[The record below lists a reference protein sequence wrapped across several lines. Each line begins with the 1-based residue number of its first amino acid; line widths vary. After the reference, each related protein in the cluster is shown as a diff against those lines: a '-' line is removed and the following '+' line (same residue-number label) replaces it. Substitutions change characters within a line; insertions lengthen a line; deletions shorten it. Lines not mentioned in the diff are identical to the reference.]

1 MFMKKVLILACMIP
15 ACVILGFGGYLH
27 AQAAAAQAGTA
38 QAGAPVDTTVCDV
51 VKKPQAFNGQ
61 IVRIKGTVIAGFD
74 EFVITDSTDPNCG
87 YPVNAIWL
95 AYPPGTKGKAG
106 PAAMV
111 VVQPAKNFTGTLT
124 PPTRAAVTLDKT
136 GDRGKDFKQF
146 DSLLAQKHEKGADMC
161 LGCTRYTVTAT
172 LVGRLDSVA
181 DATLKRDSSG
191 KIVGFGG
198 FGNMNAYPARLVLE
212 SVSDVTPKEI
222 DFSKNDD
229 ETKAGATA
237 GGNGADQYG
246 AGAGCGGGGC
256 MGGGGNGIDLNGA
269 IAAAQKAANGLAAG
283 PPKDAAIRAAA
294 VYGKAG
300 DHSTGVFTANGA
312 SNEASPADEQLG
324 TKDSPDGVLFNC
336 TFNSDRVQG
345 DSLTRAVMHMGEH
358 ISELRNPDPGNEG
371 APPYVLE
378 SDAWVVTSVSAALSG
393 QKFLSL
399 PGGYLIWDSS
409 WSVADRTDK
418 MESVL
423 KDFLVNE
430 AALGR

>member
-1 MFMKKVLILACMIP
+1 MKKVLILACMISF
-15 ACVILGFGGYLH
+15 GFGCDMY
-27 AQAAAAQAGTA
+27 AQTAAP

-51 VKKPQAFNGQ
+51 VKKPQALNGK
-61 IVRIKGTVIAGFD
+61 IVRLKGTVIAGLD

-87 YPVNAIWL
+87 YLVNAIWL

-106 PAAMV
+106 PATMV

-124 PPTRAAVTLDKT
+124 SPARTAVTLDKN
-136 GDRGKDFKQF
+136 KDFKQF

-161 LGCTRYTVTAT
+161 LGCTRYNVTAT

-191 KIVGFGG
+191 KIVAFGG

-222 DFSKNDD
+222 DYSKNDE
-229 ETKAGATA
+229 ETKGGATA
-237 GGNGADQYG
+237 GGNGVDQYG

-283 PPKDAAIRAAA
+283 PPKDAAVRASA

-300 DHSTGVFTANGA
+300 DHSTGVFTANGPA
-312 SNEASPADEQLG
+312 NEATPADEQLG

-336 TFNSDRVQG
+336 TFNSDRLQG

-358 ISELRNPDPGNEG
+358 ISELRNPAPGNES
-371 APPYVLE
+371 APPYFLE
-378 SDAWVVTSVSAALSG
+378 SDAWVVTAVAAAFSG
-393 QKFLSL
+393 QKFLTL
-399 PGGYLIWDSS
+399 PGGYLIWDSN
-409 WSVADRTDK
+409 WPVADRTDK

-430 AALGR
+430 AALSR

>member
-1 MFMKKVLILACMIP
+1 MMSGKRVLILACMFF
-15 ACVILGFGGYLH
+15 GFGGYLL
-27 AQAAAAQAGTA
+27 AQAAAPQATA
-38 QAGAPVDTTVCDV
+38 PQAGAPVDTTVCDV
-51 VKKPQAFNGQ
+51 VKKPQTLNGQ

-74 EFVITDSTDPNCG
+74 EFVITDAADPNCG
-87 YPVNAIWL
+87 FMVNAIWL
-95 AYPPGTKGKAG
+95 DYPQGTKGKAG
-106 PAAMV
+106 PATMV

-124 PPTRAAVTLDKT
+124 PPTRAAVTLDKS
-136 GDRGKDFKQF
+136 KDFKQF

-181 DATLKRDSSG
+181 DATLKRDPSG

-222 DFSKNDD
+222 DYSKNDD
-229 ETKAGATA
+229 ETKGGAT
-237 GGNGADQYG
+237 G
-246 AGAGCGGGGC
+246 AGYTDNPYGGGAGYGGGTMTGGGGS
-256 MGGGGNGIDLNGA
+256 GIDVNSA
-269 IAAAQKAANGLAAG
+269 IAAAQKAAGGLAPG

-294 VYGKAG
+294 VFGKAG
-300 DHSTGVFTANGA
+300 DHSTGVFTANGP

-336 TFNSDRVQG
+336 TINPDRVQG
-345 DSLTRAVMHMGEH
+345 DSLTRTVMHMGEH
-358 ISELRNPDPGNEG
+358 ISELRNPDPGNES

-378 SDAWVVTSVSAALSG
+378 SDAWVVTAVSAALSG

-399 PGGYLIWDSS
+399 PGGYVIWDSS
-409 WSVADRTDK
+409 WSTADRTDK

>member
-1 MFMKKVLILACMIP
+1 MMSGKRVLILACL
-15 ACVILGFGGYLH
+15 ILFGFGCDLY
-27 AQAAAAQAGTA
+27 AQAA
-38 QAGAPVDTTVCDV
+38 APVDTTVCDV
-51 VKKPQAFNGQ
+51 VKKPQALNGQ

-161 LGCTRYTVTAT
+161 LGCTRYKVTAT

-181 DATLKRDSSG
+181 DATLKRDASG

-229 ETKAGATA
+229 ETKGGATA
-237 GGNGADQYG
+237 GGNGLDQYG
-246 AGAGCGGGGC
+246 SGAGCGGGGC
-256 MGGGGNGIDLNGA
+256 VSGGGGSGIDLNGA
-269 IAAAQKAANGLAAG
+269 IAAAQKAVNGLAAG
-283 PPKDAAIRAAA
+283 PPKDAAIKASA

-300 DHSTGVFTANGA
+300 DHSTGVFTAYGP

-336 TFNSDRVQG
+336 TFNSDRIQG

-378 SDAWVVTSVSAALSG
+378 SDAWVVTAVSAALSG

-399 PGGYLIWDSS
+399 PGGYVIWDSS
-409 WSVADRTDK
+409 WAVADRTDK
-418 MESVL
+418 MDSVL

-430 AALGR
+430 AALSR

>member
-1 MFMKKVLILACMIP
+1 MKKVSILACLISF
-15 ACVILGFGGYLH
+15 GFGCDVY
-27 AQAAAAQAGTA
+27 AQTAAPQAGV
-38 QAGAPVDTTVCDV
+38 PVDTAVCDV

-61 IVRIKGTVIAGFD
+61 IVRIKGTVIAGLD

-124 PPTRAAVTLDKT
+124 PPTRAAVTPDKS
-136 GDRGKDFKQF
+136 KDFKQF

-161 LGCTRYTVTAT
+161 LGCTRYKVAAT

-229 ETKAGATA
+229 ETKGGATA

-246 AGAGCGGGGC
+246 SGPGCGGGGC
-256 MGGGGNGIDLNGA
+256 VGAGAGSGIDLNGA
-269 IAAAQKAANGLAAG
+269 IAAAQKSATGLAAG

-300 DHSTGVFTANGA
+300 DHSTGVITANGP
-312 SNEASPADEQLG
+312 SNEASPGDEQLG
-324 TKDSPDGVLFNC
+324 TKDSPDGVLFIC
-336 TFNSDRVQG
+336 AFNSDRLQG

-378 SDAWVVTSVSAALSG
+378 SDAWVVTAVSAALSG

-399 PGGYLIWDSS
+399 PGGYVIWDSS
-409 WSVADRTDK
+409 WSVDDRTDK

>member
-1 MFMKKVLILACMIP
+1 MKKVLILACMVSFGLGCDLYSQTP
-15 ACVILGFGGYLH
+15 AP
-27 AQAAAAQAGTA
+27 
-38 QAGAPVDTTVCDV
+38 QAGAPAETTVCDV

-95 AYPPGTKGKAG
+95 SYPPGTKGKAG

-124 PPTRAAVTLDKT
+124 PPARAAVTLDKS
-136 GDRGKDFKQF
+136 KDFKQF
-146 DSLLAQKHEKGADMC
+146 DSSLAQKHEKGADMC
-161 LGCTRYTVTAT
+161 LGCTRYKVTAT

-212 SVSDVTPKEI
+212 SVSDVAPKEI

-229 ETKAGATA
+229 ETKGGATA

-246 AGAGCGGGGC
+246 AGAGCGNGGC

-269 IAAAQKAANGLAAG
+269 IAAAQKAANGLVDG
-283 PPKDAAIRAAA
+283 PPKDAAIRASA
-294 VYGKAG
+294 VYGKGG
-300 DHSTGVFTANGA
+300 DHSTGVFAANGP

-324 TKDSPDGVLFNC
+324 IKDSPDGVLFNC
-336 TFNSDRVQG
+336 TFNAERLQG

-358 ISELRNPDPGNEG
+358 ISELRSPASGNES

-378 SDAWVVTSVSAALSG
+378 SDAWVVTAVSAAFSG

-399 PGGYLIWDSS
+399 PGGYVIWDSN
-409 WSVADRTDK
+409 WSVDDRTNK